1 MTIYHL
7 GGSQSIMTTRDSPT
21 DLQRRRLLQGLG
33 ALSIASLA
41 GCTTALGGGE
51 ESDAGQNSSDSI
63 HWHPHLTIEIQ
74 GETQQI
80 PSGIGIGS
88 EYSDSPYY
96 DSGMQMT
103 SIHTHDASGTIHWEI
118 MGRPPKDGELQLGAF
133 FEIWGKPFSET
144 QIFDY
149 RSHEENEVTMVV
161 NGTPND
167 DFANYKVNDGDDIV
181 IQYD

>member
-1 MTIYHL
+1 MMTRE
-7 GGSQSIMTTRDSPT
+7 SPPDS
-21 DLQRRRLLQGLG
+21 QRRRLLRGLG
-33 ALSIASLA
+33 TVAIAPLA
-41 GCTTALGGGE
+41 GCSASIGGSTGPN
-51 ESDAGQNSSDSI
+51 AGQNPADSI
-63 HWHPHLTIEIQ
+63 HLHPHLTIEIH

-80 PSGIGIGS
+80 PSGIGIGQ
-88 EYSDSPYY
+88 EYSESPYY

-149 RSHEENEVTMVV
+149 RNDEQNEVTMVV

-167 DFANYKVNDGDDIV
+167 DYATYEVGDGDEIV
-181 IQYD
+181 IRYD

>member
-1 MTIYHL
+1 
-7 GGSQSIMTTRDSPT
+7 MTTRDSPP
-21 DLQRRRLLQGLG
+21 DSQRRRLLQGLG
-33 ALSIASLA
+33 TVAIASLA
-41 GCTTALGGGE
+41 GCSTSSGGSKE
-51 ESDAGQNSSDSI
+51 PTAGQNPAEPI
-63 HWHPHLTIEIQ
+63 HLHPHLTIEIL

-80 PSGIGIGS
+80 PSGIGIGQK
-88 EYSDSPYY
+88 YSDSPYY
-96 DSGMQMT
+96 HSGMQMT

-149 RSHEENEVTMVV
+149 RNNEDNEVTMVV

-181 IQYD
+181 IRYD